1 MEKEPWRIEK
11 EQMVKDFH
19 IWNQSAK
26 KGQIVFAGSSLMEMF
41 PVHEW
46 AKELGPDIPPI
57 YNRGVGGYTTSD
69 MLPIL
74 DACIFELEPRKIFI
88 NIGTNDLNNPTEPLE
103 DMIARYDQIL
113 MEIKKRLPDAVI
125 YLMAYYPVNYEAAS
139 EDLKP
144 CLRIRTNEKINSANE
159 LVAKLAQKH
168 GHKFINVNAP
178 LTDKQGRL
186 KAEYTL
192 EGMHINHHGYRAI
205 FDDVMKYVME

>member
-19 IWNQSAK
+19 IWNQAAK
-26 KGQIVFAGSSLMEMF
+26 KGQIVFTGSSLMEMF

-69 MLPIL
+69 MFPIL

-113 MEIKKRLPDAVI
+113 MKIKKRLPDAII

-144 CLRIRTNEKINSANE
+144 CLRIRTNEKINAANE

-178 LTDKQGRL
+178 LTDGQGRL